1 MDGISQGEESAN
13 YAAWSFVSRTVVFK
27 HSMAIGLLTVAQA
40 AVPPLLAGGCLFG
53 LATIFGVAAYN
64 EHYLLLTALIVVLGA
79 VLLQPK
85 RSLTPQ
91 LIHGRLRLAGLIAF
105 RWLLLLFVLLA
116 IGYATK
122 SSTVYSRRVLLTWAV
137 ATPSILILA
146 SLLMHE
152 ALRRVL
158 SDPANARR
166 SVFVGYNEISLAL
179 ARRLMSDSSAGLAVS
194 GFFDDRAPARLGSTP
209 GMQLCGGLK
218 DIVHHVKT
226 HAIDVIFVALPV
238 SHLERVKQLL
248 EELRDTTVSIYY
260 IPTVFAFD
268 SIQGGTSELL
278 GVPLIALCETPFHGY
293 RGVSKRLTDIIVA
306 TVTLI
311 LASPLM
317 ILTALMVKVSSKGP
331 VIFKQRRYGL
341 DGREIIIYKFR
352 TMRVTE
358 DDGPIRQATR
368 DDARITPVGKLL
380 RRTSIDEL
388 PQLINVLQGR
398 MSLVG
403 PRPHAVAHNELY
415 RKLIKG
421 YMVRHKVP
429 PGITGLAQVHGLR
442 GETTSVEQMEARVQY
457 DLEYLRN
464 WSVLLD
470 LKILLKTLSIVA
482 RGRNAY

>member
-1 MDGISQGEESAN
+1 MDRTIVFRQ
-13 YAAWSFVSRTVVFK
+13 SF
-27 HSMAIGLLTVAQA
+27 AIGLLTLAQA
-40 AVPPLLAGGCLFG
+40 LVPPLLAAGCLY
-53 LATIFGVAAYN
+53 AAVVMYGVSFDKDF
-64 EHYLLLTALIVVLGA
+64 LILTALVLVLGA
-79 VLLQPK
+79 LLLQPQ

-91 LIHGRLRLAGLIAF
+91 LIRGRLRVAGVIAL
-105 RWLLLLFVLLA
+105 RWLILLFVLLA
-116 IGYATK
+116 LGYATK
-122 SSTVYSRRVLLTWAV
+122 SSTIFSRRTLLTWAIV
-137 ATPSILILA
+137 TPVILVLA
-146 SLLMHE
+146 QFVMHE

-179 ARRLMSDSSAGLAVS
+179 AQRIMKDSFAGLTVG
-194 GFFDDRAPARLGSTP
+194 GFFDDRGAARLGSTS
-209 GMQLCGGLK
+209 GVQLCGGLK
-218 DIVHHVKT
+218 DIVPYVKA
-226 HAIDVIFVALPV
+226 HAVDVIFVALPV
-238 SHLERVKQLL
+238 SHLDRVKQLL
-248 EELRDTTVSIYY
+248 EDLRDTTVSVYY
-260 IPTVFAFD
+260 VPTIFAFD

-293 RGVSKRLTDIIVA
+293 RGVSKRLTDIVVA
-306 TVTLI
+306 TATL
-311 LASPLM
+311 LMAAPLM
-317 ILTALMVKVSSKGP
+317 VPIAILVKFTSRGP

-341 DGREIIIYKFR
+341 DGREIIVYKFR
-352 TMRVTE
+352 TMKVTE
-358 DDGPIRQATR
+358 DDGPIRQATQ
-368 DDARITPVGKLL
+368 DDPRVTSVGRFL
-380 RRTSIDEL
+380 RRTSLDEL

-442 GETTSVEQMEARVQY
+442 GETTTVEEMEARVQY

-470 LKILLKTLSIVA
+470 LKILLKTLTIVA